1 MLRRLALFSALVF
14 ASLALAGSPG
24 GADGTLVKWRIP
36 YVTFD
41 VNVCAPGGGEAVTMT
56 GTLQL
61 VLDLVGSGS
70 QSSLLEG
77 HFTGTGSQGNNY
89 VIDIHERIVQAR
101 DGSFDHRFHAVI
113 VSLGS
118 APNFMVMIHASFP
131 PYQLTATNSCTG

>member
-1 MLRRLALFSALVF
+1 MLRRQALFLALVF
-14 ASLALAGSPG
+14 ASLALAAAPG
-24 GADGTLVKWRIP
+24 GADGALVRWRIP
-36 YVTFD
+36 YVTFG

-61 VLDLVGSGS
+61 MLDTVGSGS
-70 QSSLLEG
+70 QVSLLEG
-77 HFTGTGSQGNNY
+77 HFTGTGLQGNNY
-89 VIDIHERIVQAR
+89 VVDIHERIFQAA

-113 VSLGS
+113 VSLGA